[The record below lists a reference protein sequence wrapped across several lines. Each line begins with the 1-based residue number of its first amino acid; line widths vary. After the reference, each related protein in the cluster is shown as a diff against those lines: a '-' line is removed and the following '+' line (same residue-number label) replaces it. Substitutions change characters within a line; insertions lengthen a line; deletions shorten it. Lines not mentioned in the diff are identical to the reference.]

1 MSLNNEN
8 INAAYARFVDAC
20 RHTEACELARLD
32 ALENERRLLAEYC
45 AINAADQGELTAEYE
60 ALVAAYVVVAE
71 TYKRPVTK
79 TYAGG
84 AANSLAGYIAPSLST
99 ARQYQAWE
107 EAVRSVYAEK

>member
-1 MSLNNEN
+1 MSLNNEK
-8 INAAYARFVDAC
+8 INAAYARFFDAC

-32 ALENERRLLAEYC
+32 SLKNEQRLLAEYL
-45 AINAADQGELTAEYE
+45 AIKAEGVAAEYT

-71 TYKRPVTK
+71 SFRDK
-79 TYAGG
+79 TYTYNG
-84 AANSLAGYIAPSLST
+84 AANGLATALAPSLSA